1 MLLIIMSLLL
11 TLLVTS
17 ATSSFQNVV
26 RKGYSNLNYDF
37 QINLTTKSSYLN
49 NNEIYQSVKNMME
62 LNKIVCKR

>member
-1 MLLIIMSLLL
+1 MSLLL

-37 QINLTTKSSYLN
+37 QINLTTKPSYLN
-49 NNEIYQSVKNMME
+49 NNEIYQSVKNIME